1 MLVFE
6 VGVVSKIDPIDQSN
20 VTKAGI
26 KIHPTSLS
34 NHRQGMLIPHKFL
47 PVNQDSIN
55 DKLATAESTFPKPQR
70 EGP

>member
-6 VGVVSKIDPIDQSN
+6 VGVVSKIDPIDLSN
-20 VTKAGI
+20 VTRVGI

-34 NHRQGMLIPHKFL
+34 NHRQGMPIPHKF
-47 PVNQDSIN
+47 PPANQDFV
-55 DKLATAESTFPKPQR
+55 DHKLATVESTFPKPQR